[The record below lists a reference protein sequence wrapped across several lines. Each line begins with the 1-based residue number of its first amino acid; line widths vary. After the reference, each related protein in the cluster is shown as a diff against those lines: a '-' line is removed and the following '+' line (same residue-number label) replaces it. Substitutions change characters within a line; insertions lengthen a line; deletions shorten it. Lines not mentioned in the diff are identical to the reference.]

1 MLDNG
6 EIVEC
11 DSPGELLA
19 DKNSVFYSMAKDA
32 GLVTHH
38 S

>member
-6 EIVEC
+6 GIVEF

-19 DKNSVFYSMAKDA
+19 NGKSVFSSLARDA
-32 GLVTHH
+32 GLVT
-38 S
+38 